1 MLEGKEFRR
10 ILDKI
15 LLSPVVQGARV
26 QVELPDGY
34 PTKFMDI
41 TEISLLENRLL
52 FDKNATVDFVDDSG
66 DKWTEF
72 YVYHHKFKEWID
84 S

>member
-10 ILDKI
+10 LLDKF
-15 LLSPVVQGARV
+15 LTSPVVQGARV

-52 FDKNATVDFVDDSG
+52 FDKETHRLV
-66 DKWTEF
+66 
-72 YVYHHKFKEWID
+72 FKCVEPRHVMGKVVKKL
-84 S
+84 

>member
-10 ILDKI
+10 LLDKFLI
-15 LLSPVVQGARV
+15 SPVVQGARV

-41 TEISLLENRLL
+41 TEISLLENTLL
-52 FDKNATVDFVDDSG
+52 FDKETHRLV
-66 DKWTEF
+66 
-72 YVYHHKFKEWID
+72 FKCVEPRHTMGKIVRKL
-84 S
+84 

>member
-10 ILDKI
+10 LLDKFLI
-15 LLSPVVQGARV
+15 SPVVQGARV

-41 TEISLLENRLL
+41 TEISLLENTLL
-52 FDKNATVDFVDDSG
+52 FDKETHRLVF
-66 DKWTEF
+66 KCTEPRHTMGKI
-72 YVYHHKFKEWID
+72 VKKL
-84 S
+84 